1 MSNHLKKTN
10 SMKRYIYAT
19 VTALL
24 LSCGVAQAQS
34 QDVAKSLVQVENKSQ
49 DLKFTVGAR
58 FFGDVAY
65 YHSEYTPMNSGAAI
79 TDARIRTS
87 LTYKKL
93 YFYADFD
100 FSKGIFKQ
108 KNIFVQY
115 NFAQTMRGNHSL
127 KAGYFN
133 EPSSMSLNTSLYN
146 YHFMS
151 RPAPVNA
158 LAAPRSLGITYKFY
172 NDRFFADQGFFSE
185 NKYNDQLSGFQGI
198 SLSGRWL
205 YRPVNNEDVTL
216 HVGASLRYGHI
227 NTGTPVGGDAF
238 RTQIEVQSALET
250 AVDPTTRF
258 LHAEVPWAKN
268 TLNIGAEALI
278 RTNRIFA
285 RGEYIYKKIYK
296 ERPDQTLFE
305 NQLGGVWSWTTL
317 ESWQNGNPIRT
328 TNFSGAYVEAGWLIL
343 GTRYQYDN
351 EYGLLKG
358 SNEKGA
364 LELVARYSYT
374 ELNDINKGDFFLIG
388 KQVFYP
394 GGVVADYPPVSTS
407 IGGGNLHAVT
417 VGLNYTFNQ
426 YIKVMG
432 EYQFC
437 RLNNVYFPNDKNF
450 NMLQMRVMFSF

>member
-1 MSNHLKKTN
+1 
-10 SMKRYIYAT
+10 MKRYIYSMVSA
-19 VTALL
+19 ALL
-24 LSCGVAQAQS
+24 LGGAAQAQP
-34 QDVAKSLVQVENKSQ
+34 QDVNKSLVQVENKSQ

-58 FFGDVAY
+58 FFGDVGY

-87 LTYKKL
+87 LTYKDL

-100 FSKGIFKQ
+100 FSKGYFTQ

-115 NFAQTMRGNHSL
+115 SFAQTRRGFHVL

-133 EPSSMSLNTSLYN
+133 EPSTMAYNTSLYN

-151 RPAPVNA
+151 RPAPVTA
-158 LAAPRSLGITYKFY
+158 LAPGRALGVTYKFY
-172 NDRFFADQGFFSE
+172 NTHFFADQGFFSE
-185 NKYNDQLSGFQGI
+185 NKYNDQQFGYQGI

-205 YRPVNNEDVTL
+205 YRPVNDASTTV
-216 HVGASLRYGHI
+216 HFGASLRYGHI
-227 NTGTPVGGDAF
+227 STGTPVDGDAF
-238 RTQIEVQSALET
+238 KTQITIKSAMET

-268 TLNIGAEALI
+268 TLDIGAEALLK
-278 RTNRIFA
+278 TNRFFA

-296 ERPDQTLFE
+296 KRPDQTLFE

-317 ESWQNGNPIRT
+317 AAWQKGNPIRT

-343 GTRYQYDN
+343 GDRYRYDN

-358 SNEKGA
+358 VNEKGG

-388 KQVFYP
+388 KQTFYP
-394 GGVVADYPPVSTS
+394 GGVVADYPAVSTS
-407 IGGGNLHAVT
+407 IGGGNLHAFT

-426 YIKVMG
+426 YIKLMG
-432 EYQFC
+432 EYQFM